1 MFFAGERV
9 RKGWLKSKS
18 YFPAK
23 VHIRGEWHIIS
34 VHFGF

>member
-1 MFFAGERV
+1 LGKDAA
-9 RKGWLKSKS
+9 

-23 VHIRGEWHIIS
+23 VHIRREWQIIS